1 MHQYEPYGEKFKAY
15 CYEVIRQHIESIN
28 PALVDS
34 IYVLSFYVDDSGS
47 EYSFEEAEEAGEYG
61 TINLTLGYN
70 TVEQLEKCTP
80 PNQGIWCMASDAGE
94 AKWNYAFWLQNVLCF
109 IGQRDTESAAQ
120 RDKFVASIIPGF
132 DVKQEFVNI
141 FVRISRQL
149 HQEGIIER
157 KFGRAIPVIIHELEY
172 YDQIAHQTSA
182 ANPNGIAEEF
192 VEWFYADWYRQ
203 I

>member
-15 CYEVIRQHIESIN
+15 CYAVIRNHIESIS
-28 PALVDS
+28 PVLVHS
-34 IYVLSFYVDDSGS
+34 IYTLSFYVGDDPD
-47 EYSFEEAEEAGEYG
+47 YTYEETEEAGEYG
-61 TINLTLGYN
+61 TITLTLGYN
-70 TVEQLEKCTP
+70 TTEQLEKCTP

-94 AKWNYAFWLQNVLCF
+94 AKWNYAFWLQNVLCV
-109 IGQRDTESAAQ
+109 IGKKDTESAAQ

-149 HQEGIIER
+149 HQEGVIEN

-172 YDQIAHQTSA
+172 YDQIAQQTSA

-192 VEWFYADWYRQ
+192 VEWIYDAYRQ